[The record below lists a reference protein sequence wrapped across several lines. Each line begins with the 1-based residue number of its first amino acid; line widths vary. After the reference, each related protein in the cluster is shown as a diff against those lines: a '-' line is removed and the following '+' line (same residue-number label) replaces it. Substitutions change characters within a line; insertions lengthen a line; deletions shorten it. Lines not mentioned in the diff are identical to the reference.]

1 MNDGA
6 CTAASSLTV
15 RVTIEMRGGR
25 KLVIR
30 EVLLLTGLRRIW
42 QEVFSDLGIS
52 VVFL

>member
-1 MNDGA
+1 MSDGA
-6 CTAASSLTV
+6 CAAASSLTV
-15 RVTIEMRGGR
+15 RVAIKMRGGR

>member
-1 MNDGA
+1 MSDEA
-6 CTAASSLTV
+6 CTAAFSLMV
-15 RVTIEMRGGR
+15 RVAIEMRSGR

-30 EVLLLTGLRRIW
+30 VVLLLTVLLRIW